1 MYTKV
6 NLQLGKRETQAE
18 IGCDSLTIVRLQC
31 CWYLLRLRMH
41 PLMNTAV
48 DKNQEKTSRVVM
60 KSWKQPGKPETNYCI
75 TILGF
80 LSKAYSETFQ

>member
-1 MYTKV
+1 
-6 NLQLGKRETQAE
+6 
-18 IGCDSLTIVRLQC
+18 
-31 CWYLLRLRMH
+31 
-41 PLMNTAV
+41 MNTAV
-48 DKNQEKTSRVVM
+48 DKNQEKTSHVVM